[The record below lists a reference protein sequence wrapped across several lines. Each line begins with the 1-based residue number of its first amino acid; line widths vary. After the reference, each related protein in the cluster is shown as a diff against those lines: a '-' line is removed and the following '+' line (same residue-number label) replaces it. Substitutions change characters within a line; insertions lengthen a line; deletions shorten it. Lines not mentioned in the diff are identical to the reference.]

1 MMIRLIKKEDELN
14 TVLPF
19 FAQEKYLETKSS
31 IYGWFVSEDFI
42 LPFVLF
48 KTYIF
53 KRIVFTTE
61 PINKHN
67 SSIEEEIDFLDNMQ
81 KYIKKNNICD
91 FIHKPQPSA
100 IFRTYP
106 KNSNAFRWGTFQL
119 PISSDF
125 DNMLIKV
132 SSSQRKYVRH
142 AIRDN
147 VVVTKTD
154 DYEEVY
160 NLCNQTLYRQKI
172 QLLIDKNEFI
182 HQYKNLHPQNMIMFK
197 ATYENETQGVLV
209 IFFDDKTAFAEYA
222 GSIQRPKNGCL
233 KLLHLYAMQY
243 LAQNHNLTNFDF
255 LGAVPDI
262 KEDTKESGIQKF
274 KREFGAE
281 IKEGY
286 QFTIIFKPLK
296 YFLFNLFLKIRLMIK
311 GVKYVDPVERDR
323 RLSKSRLKV

>member
-1 MMIRLIKKEDELN
+1 MIALIKNENEIDSI
-14 TVLPF
+14 LPF

-31 IYGWFVSEDFI
+31 IYGWFVSEEFI

-48 KTYIF
+48 TTYIF

-61 PINKHN
+61 PINKNN
-67 SSIEEEIDFLDNMQ
+67 SSIEEEIAFLDHMQ
-81 KYIKKNNICD
+81 NYIKKNNICD

-106 KNSNAFRWGTFQL
+106 KNANAFKWGTFQL
-119 PISSDF
+119 PINNDF
-125 DNMLIKV
+125 DDMLTRV

-147 VVVTKTD
+147 ITITKTD
-154 DYEEVY
+154 DFEEVY
-160 NLCNQTLYRQKI
+160 ALCNETLSRQKI
-172 QLLIDKNEFI
+172 QLLINKEEFA

-197 ATYENETQGVLV
+197 ATFENEVQGVLV

-222 GSIQRPKNGCL
+222 GSIPRPKNGCL

-255 LGAVPDI
+255 VGAVPDI
-262 KEDTKESGIQKF
+262 KEDSKEAGIQKF

-286 QFTIIFKPLK
+286 QFTVIFKPVK
-296 YFLFNLFLKIRLMIK
+296 YFLFNLTLKMRLRIK
-311 GVKYVDPVERDR
+311 GVTYVDPVERDR

>member
-1 MMIRLIKKEDELN
+1 MIKLIKKENELN
-14 TVLPF
+14 YILPF

-31 IYGWFVSEDFI
+31 TYGWFVSEKFI

-48 KTYIF
+48 STYMF

-61 PINKHN
+61 VINKQD
-67 SSIEEEIDFLDNMQ
+67 SSIEEEIAFLELMQ
-81 KYIKKNNICD
+81 NYIKKNKICD

-106 KNSNAFRWGTFQL
+106 KNANAFKWGTFQL
-119 PISSDF
+119 PIDKDF

-147 VVVTKTD
+147 ISITKTD
-154 DYEEVY
+154 NFEEVY
-160 NLCNQTLYRQKI
+160 NLCNKTLSRQKI
-172 QLLIDKNEFI
+172 QLLIDKNEFS

-197 ATYENETQGVLV
+197 ATFENEIQGVLV

-222 GSIQRPKNGCL
+222 GSVPRPKNGCL

-243 LAQNHNLTNFDF
+243 LAQNHNLTIFDF

-262 KEDTKESGIQKF
+262 KEDSKEAGIQKF

-286 QFTIIFKPLK
+286 QFTVTFNPIK
-296 YFLFNLFLKIRLMIK
+296 YYLFNLFLKIHLKLK
-311 GVKYVDPVERDR
+311 GVTYVDPVERDK
-323 RLSKSRLKV
+323 RLSKSRLEI

>member
-1 MMIRLIKKEDELN
+1 MITLIKNENEIDSI
-14 TVLPF
+14 LPF

-31 IYGWFVSEDFI
+31 IYGWFVSEKFI

-48 KTYIF
+48 STYIF

-67 SSIEEEIDFLDNMQ
+67 SSIEEEIAFLDHMQ
-81 KYIKKNNICD
+81 NYIKKNNICD

-106 KNSNAFRWGTFQL
+106 RNANVFKWGTFQL
-119 PISSDF
+119 PINNDF
-125 DNMLIKV
+125 DDMLTRV

-147 VVVTKTD
+147 ITITKTD
-154 DYEEVY
+154 DFEEVY
-160 NLCNQTLYRQKI
+160 HLCNGTLSRQKI
-172 QLLIDKNEFI
+172 QLLIDKNEFA

-197 ATYENETQGVLV
+197 ATFENEVQGVLV

-222 GSIQRPKNGCL
+222 GSVPRPKNGCL

-255 LGAVPDI
+255 VGAVPDI
-262 KEDTKESGIQKF
+262 KEDSKEAGIQKF
-274 KREFGAE
+274 KREFGAK

-286 QFTIIFKPLK
+286 QFTVIFKPIK
-296 YFLFNLFLKIRLMIK
+296 YYLFTLFLKMRLMLK
-311 GVKYVDPVERDR
+311 GVTYVDPVERDK
-323 RLSKSRLKV
+323 RLSKSRLEV

>member
-1 MMIRLIKKEDELN
+1 MIRLIKKEDELN

-67 SSIEEEIDFLDNMQ
+67 SSIEKKIDFLDNMQ

-182 HQYKNLHPQNMIMFK
+182 YQYKNLHPQNMIMFK

>member
-1 MMIRLIKKEDELN
+1 MIKLIKKENELEN
-14 TVLPF
+14 LLPF
-19 FAQEKYLETKSS
+19 FAQEKYLETKSAS
-31 IYGWFVSEDFI
+31 YGWFVSENFI

-48 KTYIF
+48 NTYIF

-61 PINKHN
+61 PINKNN
-67 SSIEEEIDFLDNMQ
+67 SSIEEEIAFLDNMQ
-81 KYIKKNNICD
+81 SYIKKNHICD

-106 KNSNAFRWGTFQL
+106 KNANVFKWGTFQL
-119 PISSDF
+119 PINKDF
-125 DNMLIKV
+125 DDMLTRV

-147 VVVTKTD
+147 ITITKTD
-154 DYEEVY
+154 DFEEVY
-160 NLCNQTLYRQKI
+160 ALCNETLSRQKI
-172 QLLIDKNEFI
+172 QLLIDKEEFV

-197 ATYENETQGVLV
+197 ATFEDEVQGVLV

-222 GSIQRPKNGCL
+222 GSVPRPKNGCL

-255 LGAVPDI
+255 VGAVPDI
-262 KEDTKESGIQKF
+262 REDSKEAGIQKF

-286 QFTIIFKPLK
+286 QFTVTFNPIK
-296 YFLFNLFLKIRLMIK
+296 YYLFNLMLKMRLMLK
-311 GVKYVDPVERDR
+311 GVTYVDPVERDK
-323 RLSKSRLKV
+323 RLSKTRLEV

>member
-1 MMIRLIKKEDELN
+1 MIKLIKKENEIDIS
-14 TVLPF
+14 LPF
-19 FAQEKYLETKSS
+19 FAQEKYLETKSPN
-31 IYGWFVSEDFI
+31 YGWFVSENFI

-48 KTYIF
+48 TTYIF

-67 SSIEEEIDFLDNMQ
+67 SSIEEEIAFLNNMQ
-81 KYIKKNNICD
+81 DYIKKNNICD

-100 IFRTYP
+100 IFRAYP
-106 KNSNAFRWGTFQL
+106 KNANAFRWGTFQL
-119 PISSDF
+119 PIDSDF
-125 DNMLIKV
+125 DNMLVKV

-147 VVVTKTD
+147 VTITKTD

-160 NLCNQTLYRQKI
+160 NLCNETLSRQKI
-172 QLLIDKNEFI
+172 QLLIDKEEFT

-197 ATYENETQGVLV
+197 ATYENEVQGVIV
-209 IFFDDKTAFAEYA
+209 IFFDDNTAFAEYA
-222 GSIQRPKNGCL
+222 GSIPRPKNGSL

-262 KEDTKESGIQKF
+262 IEDAKESGIQKF
-274 KREFGAE
+274 KREFGAD

-286 QFTIIFKPLK
+286 QFTVIFKPIK
-296 YFLFNLFLKIRLMIK
+296 YFLFNFTLKMHLLSK

>member
-1 MMIRLIKKEDELN
+1 MIKLIKKENEIDIS
-14 TVLPF
+14 LPF
-19 FAQEKYLETKSS
+19 FAQEKYLETKSPN
-31 IYGWFVSEDFI
+31 YGWFVSENFI

-48 KTYIF
+48 TTYIF

-67 SSIEEEIDFLDNMQ
+67 SSIEEEIAFLNNMQ
-81 KYIKKNNICD
+81 DYIKKNNICD

-100 IFRTYP
+100 IFRAYP
-106 KNSNAFRWGTFQL
+106 KNANAFRWGTFQL
-119 PISSDF
+119 PIASDF
-125 DNMLIKV
+125 DNMLVKV

-147 VVVTKTD
+147 VTITKTD

-160 NLCNQTLYRQKI
+160 NLCNETLSRQKI
-172 QLLIDKNEFI
+172 QLLIDKEEFT
-182 HQYKNLHPQNMIMFK
+182 HQYKNLNPKNMIMFK
-197 ATYENETQGVLV
+197 ATYENEVQGVIV
-209 IFFDDKTAFAEYA
+209 IFFDDNTAFAEYA
-222 GSIQRPKNGCL
+222 GSIPRPKNGSL

-262 KEDTKESGIQKF
+262 IEDAKESGIQKF
-274 KREFGAE
+274 KKEFGAE

-286 QFTIIFKPLK
+286 QFTVIFKPIK
-296 YFLFNLFLKIRLMIK
+296 YFLFNFTLKMHLLSK

>member
-1 MMIRLIKKEDELN
+1 MIALIKNENEIDSI
-14 TVLPF
+14 LPF

-31 IYGWFVSEDFI
+31 IYGWFVSEEFI

-48 KTYIF
+48 TTYIF

-61 PINKHN
+61 PINKNN
-67 SSIEEEIDFLDNMQ
+67 SSIEEEVAFLDHMQ
-81 KYIKKNNICD
+81 NYIKKNNICD

-106 KNSNAFRWGTFQL
+106 KNANVFKWGTFQL
-119 PISSDF
+119 PINKDF
-125 DNMLIKV
+125 DDMLTRV

-147 VVVTKTD
+147 ITITKTD
-154 DYEEVY
+154 DFEEVY
-160 NLCNQTLYRQKI
+160 ALCNETLSRQKI
-172 QLLIDKNEFI
+172 QLLIDREEFT

-197 ATYENETQGVLV
+197 ATFEDEVQGVLV

-222 GSIQRPKNGCL
+222 GSVPRPKNGCL

-255 LGAVPDI
+255 VGAVPDI
-262 KEDTKESGIQKF
+262 REDSKEAGIQKF

-286 QFTIIFKPLK
+286 QFTVTFNPIK
-296 YFLFNLFLKIRLMIK
+296 YYLFNLMLKMRLMLK
-311 GVKYVDPVERDR
+311 GVTYVDPVERDK
-323 RLSKSRLKV
+323 RLSKTRLEV

>member
-1 MMIRLIKKEDELN
+1 MIVLIKNENEIDSI
-14 TVLPF
+14 LPF
-19 FAQEKYLETKSS
+19 FAQEKYLETKST
-31 IYGWFVSEDFI
+31 IYGWFVSEKFI

-48 KTYIF
+48 STYIF

-61 PINKHN
+61 PINKDN
-67 SSIEEEIDFLDNMQ
+67 SSIEEEIAFLDHMQ
-81 KYIKKNNICD
+81 SYIKKNNICD

-100 IFRTYP
+100 IFRAYP
-106 KNSNAFRWGTFQL
+106 KNANVFKWGTFQL

-125 DNMLIKV
+125 DNMLAKV
-132 SSSQRKYVRH
+132 STSQRKYVRH

-147 VVVTKTD
+147 VIITKTD

-160 NLCNQTLYRQKI
+160 NLCNETLSRQKI
-172 QLLIDKNEFI
+172 QLLIDKNEFT

-197 ATYENETQGVLV
+197 ATYENEVQGVIV

-222 GSIQRPKNGCL
+222 GSIPKPKNGCL

-262 KEDTKESGIQKF
+262 VENVKEAGIQKF

-286 QFTIIFKPLK
+286 QFTVIFKPVK
-296 YFLFNLFLKIRLMIK
+296 YFLFNLTLKMRLRIK
-311 GVKYVDPVERDR
+311 GVTYVDPVERDR

>member
-1 MMIRLIKKEDELN
+1 MIALIKNENEIDSI
-14 TVLPF
+14 LPF

-31 IYGWFVSEDFI
+31 IYGWFVSEEFI

-48 KTYIF
+48 TTYIF

-61 PINKHN
+61 PINKNN
-67 SSIEEEIDFLDNMQ
+67 SSIEEEIAFLDHMQ
-81 KYIKKNNICD
+81 NYIKKNNICD

-106 KNSNAFRWGTFQL
+106 KNANVFKWGTFQL
-119 PISSDF
+119 PINNDF
-125 DNMLIKV
+125 DDMLTRV

-147 VVVTKTD
+147 ITITKTD
-154 DYEEVY
+154 DFGEVY
-160 NLCNQTLYRQKI
+160 ALCNETLSRQKI
-172 QLLIDKNEFI
+172 QLLIDKEEFA

-197 ATYENETQGVLV
+197 ATFENEVQGVLV

-222 GSIQRPKNGCL
+222 GSVPRPKNGCL

-255 LGAVPDI
+255 VGAVPDI
-262 KEDTKESGIQKF
+262 KEDSKEAGIQKF

-286 QFTIIFKPLK
+286 QFTVTFKPIK
-296 YFLFNLFLKIRLMIK
+296 YYLFTLFLKMRLMLK
-311 GVKYVDPVERDR
+311 GVTYVDPVERDR

>member
-1 MMIRLIKKEDELN
+1 MIALIKNENEIDSI
-14 TVLPF
+14 LPF

-31 IYGWFVSEDFI
+31 IYGWFVSEKFI

-48 KTYIF
+48 TTYIF

-61 PINKHN
+61 PINKNN
-67 SSIEEEIDFLDNMQ
+67 SSIEEEIAFLDHMQ
-81 KYIKKNNICD
+81 NYIKRNNICD

-106 KNSNAFRWGTFQL
+106 KNANAFKWGTFQL
-119 PISSDF
+119 PINNDF
-125 DNMLIKV
+125 DDMLTRV

-147 VVVTKTD
+147 ITITKTD
-154 DYEEVY
+154 DFEEVY
-160 NLCNQTLYRQKI
+160 ALCNETLSRQKI
-172 QLLIDKNEFI
+172 QLLINKEEFA

-197 ATYENETQGVLV
+197 ATYENEVQGVIV

-222 GSIQRPKNGCL
+222 GSIPKPKNGCL

-286 QFTIIFKPLK
+286 QFTVIFKPVK
-296 YFLFNLFLKIRLMIK
+296 YFLFNKNIKMRLRIK
-311 GVKYVDPVERDR
+311 GVTYVDPVERDR